1 MRKPLK
7 QSQNIGW
14 NYYIARSK
22 LHPANWTHFSTLWAI
37 FLQQLKHLF

>member
-7 QSQNIGW
+7 QSQNIRL

-22 LHPANWTHFSTLWAI
+22 LHPAN
-37 FLQQLKHLF
+37 